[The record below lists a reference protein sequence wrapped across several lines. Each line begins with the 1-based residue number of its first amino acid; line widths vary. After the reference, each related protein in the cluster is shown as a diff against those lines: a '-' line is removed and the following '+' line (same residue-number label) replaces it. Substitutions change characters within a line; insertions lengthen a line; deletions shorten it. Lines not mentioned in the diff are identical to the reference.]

1 MLTTYNLLNE
11 YVDLDGITPEK
22 LIDRLTFTGFEVE
35 GSHAIASGTKFVIGK
50 VIFCQMHPDSDHL
63 HILKVDCGQEGVLDI
78 VCGAP
83 NVRKD
88 LKVIVALV
96 GCVLPAMDETIKA
109 GVIRGAQSNGMCCSL
124 LELGVDKSVLSESEI
139 NGIHELPE
147 DAPVGETNVL
157 KYLGLDDV
165 VIDINILANRPDCL
179 SVFGLA
185 REISSLFD
193 RKLKSIPEIDLK
205 LGETEYTVGSKS
217 KACDVFNLMEVT
229 NVKNGKTPKKIVG
242 YLNAVGIR
250 SISLIV
256 DLGNYSMLLTGQP
269 VHMYDLDKLEAKT
282 LVAVD
287 NVSKKVIALDDK
299 EYDVIPGD
307 IVISDTIKPC
317 CIGGVMGLESV
328 SVDENTTHIGVEAA
342 HFYHANIRHTVTR
355 LNLTSDSSA
364 LFIKG
369 TNPFTALE
377 SLQLTANLFASLI
390 PSAEIVGTA
399 TYNEAEKPSESY
411 SFSFE
416 KLNSHLGT
424 DFSDDEILSMFKK
437 FNLTYK
443 SGKVKFNKYRL
454 DLKEQCD
461 LDEEMF
467 RTSSP
472 ERVVQS
478 LKTMPQSK
486 GGLNA
491 TQSAELRIKNAL
503 INAGYDQI
511 QSYTLLSKE
520 KDRYLRVFDE
530 NESIRVLHPM
540 TEDHE
545 YVRSDILSSMVDT
558 LKYNLQR
565 KHSDLKFFEISP
577 VSLSLN
583 KVRTY
588 LSFGL
593 AGLVREQGLLSNHKA
608 DFYDVK
614 GAVEI
619 ILDILGINNRRYRLV
634 KCANA
639 NFHPGRSASIELGKK
654 VVGSFGEL
662 NPKLG
667 ESEIVVGEFDL
678 SSLLELRSSK
688 LKVEPISQL
697 QSVYRDLAFNVLSDD
712 VTSEQVI
719 EAINKAGGKFVR
731 NVEIFDV
738 FTKFGKTSLAFKL
751 TIQNIEEKSLTDF
764 QIQSLMN
771 TIILNVTSKVKVEL
785 KL

>member
-11 YVDLDGITPEK
+11 YVDLDGITPEE

-50 VIFCQMHPDSDHL
+50 VISCEMHPDSDHL
-63 HILKVDCGQEGVLDI
+63 HILKVDCAQEGVLDI

-88 LKVIVALV
+88 LKVIVARV
-96 GCVLPAMDETIKA
+96 GCNLPALGETIKA

-193 RKLKSIPEIDLK
+193 RKLKAIPEIDLK
-205 LGETEYTVGSKS
+205 LNKTNFKVGSKS

-250 SISLIV
+250 SVSLIV
-256 DLGNYSMLLTGQP
+256 DLGNFSMLLTGQP
-269 VHMYDLDKLEAKT
+269 VHMYDLDKLESKT
-282 LVAVD
+282 LVAID
-287 NVSKKVIALDDK
+287 DVSEKVVALDDK
-299 EYDVIPGD
+299 EYKVIPGD
-307 IVISDTIKPC
+307 IVISDTVKPC
-317 CIGGVMGLESV
+317 CIGGVSGLKNV
-328 SVDENTTHIGVEAA
+328 AVDENTTHIGVEAA

-355 LNLTSDSSA
+355 LNLASDSSA
-364 LFIKG
+364 MFVKG
-369 TNPFTALE
+369 TNPFIALE
-377 SLQLTANLFASLI
+377 SLNVTANLFKTLI

-399 TYNEAEKPSESY
+399 TYNEAKKPAESY
-411 SFSFE
+411 PFSFE

-424 DFSDDEILSMFKK
+424 DFSNDEILSMFKK
-437 FNLTYK
+437 FNLIYK
-443 SGKVKFNKYRL
+443 DGRVNFNKYRL

-472 ERVVQS
+472 ERVIQS

-486 GGLNA
+486 GGLNVS
-491 TQSAELRIKNAL
+491 QSAELRIKNAL
-503 INAGYDQI
+503 MSAGFDQI
-511 QSYTLLSKE
+511 LSYTLVSKD
-520 KDRYLRVFDE
+520 KDRYLRVFDD
-530 NESIRVLHPM
+530 NDSIKVLHPM
-540 TEDHE
+540 TADHE

-565 KHSDLKFFEISP
+565 KHNDLRFFEISP
-577 VSLSLN
+577 VSLSLD
-583 KVRTY
+583 KVKTY

-614 GAVEI
+614 GAVETVM
-619 ILDILGINNRRYRLV
+619 DILGISERRYRLV
-634 KCANA
+634 KCQNE
-639 NFHPGRSASIELGKK
+639 NFHPGRSASILFGKK

-667 ESEIVVGEFDL
+667 EPEMVVGELDL
-678 SSLLELRSSK
+678 TALLEVRSSK
-688 LKVEPISQL
+688 LKAEPISQL
-697 QSVYRDLAFNVLSDD
+697 QSVYRDLAFNVLSDE
-712 VTSEQVI
+712 VTSDQVI
-719 EAINKAGGKFVR
+719 AAIKKAGGKYVR

-738 FTKFGKTSLAFKL
+738 FTKMGKTSLAFKL
-751 TIQNIEEKSLTDF
+751 TIQNTEEKSLTDAK
-764 QIQSLMN
+764 IQSLMN
-771 TIILNVTSKVKVEL
+771 TIILNVTRKVKVEL
-785 KL
+785 K